1 MVMKLRKFE
10 CSATYLY
17 LKNTVSTLS
26 VLLLLIVS
34 FFVGSNFVL
43 SRSAGCEIDRPVAE
57 EAEVCGLDII
67 KLIFR

>member
-17 LKNTVSTLS
+17 LKNTVSILS

-34 FFVGSNFVL
+34 FLLVQILFCHDQQDVGL
-43 SRSAGCEIDRPVAE
+43 ID
-57 EAEVCGLDII
+57 L
-67 KLIFR
+67 